1 VNSGEWGDRPS
12 GRKRAAR
19 RCGRLFQW
27 LVVAFGLGWSL
38 LVSRGAFAAD
48 GDASWYKLQ
57 SKNFEMFT
65 NVREPD
71 ATRLIREVETF
82 RFVVSRFLG
91 LTNVQRRPAMLFYF
105 ANDKGFTPF
114 KPQYHGAARAVSGFH
129 VEDPLDY
136 VLALSRQRKDAT
148 TMRVLFHEYTHLL
161 TVRQFRSAPIWA
173 HEGIAEV
180 FATFVDGET
189 QFDIGVALT
198 NHVRYLQ
205 KEGVGSLVALVNVT
219 RESPDYNEEERAGR
233 FYATSWLLS
242 HYLLFARRGF
252 ETNAMA
258 RYAAYCSATTNQL
271 EAFRGAFG
279 KGPAEFEP
287 DLRAYLRGG
296 NYTIVRQT
304 FPELEIPTARRLPLG
319 GAELEYARAR
329 LLQMVSRPEEARKRL
344 ESAREAMPLDPRPRE
359 ALALLAWN
367 ASDSGSVRRHADEA
381 LRLGSSD
388 PFICFLSAQS
398 RYQALLVDDLPMVAR
413 REALA
418 AGRALCEKA
427 VTLDPWLASAHHLLA
442 VYSIAES
449 PRLLPQALGHVRDA
463 LRCDPQFKPAHLTW
477 ASLMAAQGQ
486 FAEAS
491 RILARML
498 AGPLSPELRANAE
511 DIAKKVE
518 ASEKAARKSG
528 KN

>member
-1 VNSGEWGDRPS
+1 MNSGEWGDRPS

-205 KEGVGSLVALVNVT
+205 KEGVGSLVALVNVAQPPAVFVEVSSAPRLVQLT
-219 RESPDYNEEERAGR
+219 
-233 FYATSWLLS
+233 ATFVELTDAAASWELD
-242 HYLLFARRGF
+242 A
-252 ETNAMA
+252 AMA
-258 RYAAYCSATTNQL
+258 CCVASAAVKNTAAPMLLRRCGAMAITAWASRC
-271 EAFRGAFG
+271 RG
-279 KGPAEFEP
+279 
-287 DLRAYLRGG
+287 R
-296 NYTIVRQT
+296 
-304 FPELEIPTARRLPLG
+304 
-319 GAELEYARAR
+319 
-329 LLQMVSRPEEARKRL
+329 
-344 ESAREAMPLDPRPRE
+344 
-359 ALALLAWN
+359 
-367 ASDSGSVRRHADEA
+367 
-381 LRLGSSD
+381 
-388 PFICFLSAQS
+388 
-398 RYQALLVDDLPMVAR
+398 
-413 REALA
+413 
-418 AGRALCEKA
+418 RALCWRRK
-427 VTLDPWLASAHHLLA
+427 VR
-442 VYSIAES
+442 
-449 PRLLPQALGHVRDA
+449 RLRRRSSGARRDDA
-463 LRCDPQFKPAHLTW
+463 GSHRAFCRRTW
-477 ASLMAAQGQ
+477 WS
-486 FAEAS
+486 
-491 RILARML
+491 
-498 AGPLSPELRANAE
+498 
-511 DIAKKVE
+511 
-518 ASEKAARKSG
+518 
-528 KN
+528 